1 MSALSEA
8 LNKANEHD
16 WSSREISRRA
26 GGRIHHATVANFM
39 RGRHAATPGDE
50 VLSAFADVF
59 PSLSLERLRELAG
72 SPAGESDPYE
82 PPPESDRLN
91 ARQRKA
97 VDEVIRSMVALEGG
111 SLFTARVEGEAAALG
126 ISVTRYAAE
135 FEFDFIRARRAR
147 ITELRPELDR
157 FLSFSDG
164 DVSQAADMALDDP
177 DTDPLVCDL
186 LLDAQAIVGASES
199 VVLAAAARRGEPRL
213 RGLRGGQDVAG
224 EAPDPDGPEHGA

>member
-8 LNKANEHD
+8 LIKANEHG

-39 RGRHAATPGDE
+39 RGRHAANPGDE

-72 SPAGESDPYE
+72 RPAGESDPYE
-82 PPPESDRLN
+82 PPAESDRLN

-111 SLFTARVEGEAAALG
+111 SLFTARVEGEAQALG
-126 ISVTRYAAE
+126 ISVARYAAE
-135 FEFDFIRARRAR
+135 FEFDFIRARRER
-147 ITELRPELDR
+147 IRELRPELDR
-157 FLSFSDG
+157 FLLLADG
-164 DVSQAADMALDDP
+164 NVSQAADLALDEQG
-177 DTDPLVCDL
+177 TDPLVCDL

-199 VVLAAAARRGEPRL
+199 AVLAAAARRGQPRL
-213 RGLRGGQDVAG
+213 RALRDDQDLSG